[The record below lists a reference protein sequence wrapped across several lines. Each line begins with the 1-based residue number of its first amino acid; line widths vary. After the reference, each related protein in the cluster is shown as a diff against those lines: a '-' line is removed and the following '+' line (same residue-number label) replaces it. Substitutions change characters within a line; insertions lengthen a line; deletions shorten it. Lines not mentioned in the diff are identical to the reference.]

1 MTMSTLTPAPE
12 SYASSQPASSSPHQP
27 SPDRSP
33 NADLGRMQEH
43 VTLLPPERASPSGGV
58 SASLPPDLLE
68 QVRTR
73 ISVLALI
80 ILIAFSFDPLLY
92 GLVWVLAKLLGYPAQ
107 FGNLGFRVVDLCA
120 VAASAALLLAARNRN
135 VPAHR

>member
-1 MTMSTLTPAPE
+1 M
-12 SYASSQPASSSPHQP
+12 
-27 SPDRSP
+27 
-33 NADLGRMQEH
+33 
-43 VTLLPPERASPSGGV
+43 
-58 SASLPPDLLE
+58 E

-92 GLVWVLAKLLGYPAQ
+92 GLVWVLAKLLGYPDQ

-120 VAASAALLLAARNRN
+120 VAASAALLLVNRHH
-135 VPAHR
+135 P